1 MPNISTVD
9 RRILDVLQSDARR
22 TNKSLAAEIGLAP
35 STTLDRVR
43 DLERRG
49 VIAGY
54 HAEVDLRALG
64 RGLQAMIAVRI
75 EPKTEA
81 NVERLVSRLES
92 LPETLAVF
100 MMSGVD
106 DVLVHVSV
114 PDTDSLRHLVLTE
127 IANQEGVVDER
138 TSLVFEHRR
147 RTVVSVIEP
156 R

>member
-54 HAEVDLRALG
+54 HAEVDLRAMG

-81 NVERLVSRLES
+81 NVDRLVSRLES

-127 IANQEGVVDER
+127 IANQPGVVDER

-147 RTVVSVIEP
+147 RTVVGVIEP

>member
-81 NVERLVSRLES
+81 NVDRLVSRLES

-127 IANQEGVVDER
+127 IANQPGVVDER

-147 RTVVSVIEP
+147 RTVVGVIEP

>member
-1 MPNISTVD
+1 MANISAAD
-9 RRILDVLQSDARR
+9 RAILDVLQSDARR

-43 DLERRG
+43 ELERRG
-49 VIAGY
+49 VIVGY

-64 RGLQAMIAVRI
+64 RGLEAMVAVRI

-81 NVERLVSRLES
+81 NVERLVSRLGE

-147 RTVVSVIEP
+147 RKVVGILD
-156 R
+156 